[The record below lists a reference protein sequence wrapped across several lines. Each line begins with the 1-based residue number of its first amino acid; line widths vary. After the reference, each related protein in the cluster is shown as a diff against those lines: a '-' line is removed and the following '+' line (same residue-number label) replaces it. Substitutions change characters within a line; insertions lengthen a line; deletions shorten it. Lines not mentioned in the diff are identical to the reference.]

1 MDFFDRIKKKKVDDQ
16 KKDFIEFLN
25 RRNDYVNTFGTESG
39 MRVLLD
45 QCKTAHIFES
55 LFTGNSETY
64 LLEGERKRVLD
75 IMMHTPL
82 IAGTVI
88 FNYCKQL
95 EDNID
100 KMAHEMTKDLEK
112 KE

>member
-1 MDFFDRIKKKKVDDQ
+1 MF
-16 KKDFIEFLN
+16 
-25 RRNDYVNTFGTESG
+25 T
-39 MRVLLD
+39 
-45 QCKTAHIFES
+45 S

-82 IAGTVI
+82 IAGTII

-100 KMAHEMTKDLEK
+100 KMAHEMNRDLEN